1 MEQAI
6 GLEIFTPGGATVAGL
21 TAIRISGVMWTAPV
35 LSTRVLTPQLK
46 TALLIVL
53 LIVMWPTAMVASSST
68 VEFNVSAVLGEALI
82 GLTLGMGAAIFVGA
96 AESAGDMLAV
106 QMGLSGAN
114 VVNPMSQTMM
124 PILGQFLGLFVTTL
138 ILASGGHVVILAA
151 LSRSLEILPAG
162 APINLEQG
170 IQSIIDL
177 GSTLLWL
184 GVRMASPVIAA
195 MMIGNATLGVL
206 ARTVPQLNVLMVAFP
221 VQIGI
226 GLFMLGATL
235 PLITKSFVGWDAT
248 YADLATGLLESLEP
262 IEGGR

>member
-21 TAIRISGVMWTAPV
+21 TAIRISGVMWTAPA
-35 LSTRVLTPQLK
+35 LSTRALTPQLK
-46 TALLIVL
+46 TALLVVL
-53 LIVMWPTAMVASSST
+53 VIVMWPSAMANSGT
-68 VEFNVSAVLGEALI
+68 VEFSVSAVLGEALI
-82 GLTLGMGAAIFVGA
+82 GLTLGLGAAIFVGA

-124 PILGQFLGLFVTTL
+124 PILGQFLGLFVTAL

-151 LSRSLEILPAG
+151 LSRSLEMLPAG
-162 APINLEQG
+162 APLDLEGG
-170 IQSIIDL
+170 IKSVIDL
-177 GSTLLWL
+177 GATLLWL
-184 GVRMASPVIAA
+184 GVRMAAPVIAA
-195 MMIGNATLGVL
+195 MMIANTTLGVL

-221 VQIGI
+221 VQICI

-235 PLITKSFVGWDAT
+235 PVITKSFVGWDAT
-248 YADLATGLLESLEP
+248 YEDLASSILQSLTP
-262 IEGGR
+262 SEGGR

>member
-35 LSTRVLTPQLK
+35 LSARSLTPQLK
-46 TALLIVL
+46 SALLL
-53 LIVMWPTAMVASSST
+53 LLVILMWPAAMATSGA
-68 VEFNVSAVLGEALI
+68 VEFSASAVLAEALI
-82 GLTLGMGAAIFVGA
+82 GLTLGLGAAIFVGA

-124 PILGQFLGLFVTTL
+124 PILGQFLGLFVTAL

-151 LSRSLEILPAG
+151 LAQSIEVLPTG
-162 APINLEQG
+162 APIDIDEG
-170 IQSIIDL
+170 IRTVVDL
-177 GSTLLWL
+177 GATLLWL
-184 GVRMASPVIAA
+184 GVRMAAPVIAA

-221 VQIGI
+221 VQIAI
-226 GLFMLGATL
+226 GLFVLGATL

-248 YADLATGLLESLEP
+248 YGDLANGLLESLTP
-262 IEGGR
+262 TEGGR